1 MLYSPAS
8 MPDPKSSSE
17 CCAGFQDRFREWT
30 TCAEKTVR
38 EEPVKAA
45 GYAFVAGL
53 IVAVFPVGRIVAAL
67 VRLALALVRPA
78 LLVLG
83 FVKMFEEIDRRRE

>member
-1 MLYSPAS
+1 
-8 MPDPKSSSE
+8 MPDPEFSSE
-17 CCAGFQDRFREWT
+17 CCAGFQDQIREWT
-30 TCAEKTVR
+30 ACAEKAVR

-45 GYAFVAGL
+45 GCAFAAGL
-53 IVAVFPVGRIVAAL
+53 IVAVFPVGRIAAAL

-83 FVKMFEEIDRRRE
+83 FVKLFDEIDRRRE